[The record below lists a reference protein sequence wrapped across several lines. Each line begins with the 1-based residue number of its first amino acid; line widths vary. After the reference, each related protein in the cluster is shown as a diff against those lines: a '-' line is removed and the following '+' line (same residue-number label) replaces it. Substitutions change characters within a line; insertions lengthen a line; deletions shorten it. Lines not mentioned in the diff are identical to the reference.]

1 MSDNAVE
8 EITLAGSAA
17 PTRFAGAD
25 SSDVD
30 RAFVPQ
36 AASEDVDDDLTV
48 IHEPTA
54 KQPEALSPEEK
65 EERRQLLRKIGR
77 YRSLFPKELDDIST
91 TVTGLQTMSM
101 EKLRDLATDVEFL
114 VGTRRS
120 AKAVRGM
127 FIAGLQAGELAGP
140 LVGLELQGLASVAAS
155 SEDLLLT
162 VDEVAVKYE
171 KILYVDPV
179 ARLGLAVVQLA
190 LAVDSHNRRA
200 KTAVPPP
207 TPAAV
212 VPVAT
217 PQAAYDG
224 PPPRGVAPT
233 TPMNLEGST
242 LAPEKAAGAAAT
254 RLDNIATAA
263 DYQDL

>member
-17 PTRFAGAD
+17 PTRFVGAD
-25 SSDVD
+25 SSDVE

-36 AASEDVDDDLTV
+36 AASEDAACADDVTV
-48 IHEPTA
+48 IHEPTV

-91 TVTGLQTMSM
+91 NGLQAMPL

-127 FIAGLQAGELAGP
+127 FIAGLQASELAGP
-140 LVGLELQGLASVAAS
+140 LVGLELQGLANVAAS
-155 SEDLLLT
+155 SEDLLTT
-162 VDEVAVKYE
+162 VDECAVKYE
-171 KILYVDPV
+171 KIMYVDPV

-207 TPAAV
+207 TPTAV
-212 VPVAT
+212 APVAT
-217 PQAAYDG
+217 QQAAYDG
-224 PPPRGVAPT
+224 PPVT
-233 TPMNLEGST
+233 IV
-242 LAPEKAAGAAAT
+242 PEKAAGTAAT
-254 RLDNIATAA
+254 RPDNIATAA
-263 DYQDL
+263 DFTDL

>member
-1 MSDNAVE
+1 ME

-17 PTRFAGAD
+17 PARFAGAPAGGA
-25 SSDVD
+25 SSDVE

-36 AASEDVDDDLTV
+36 AASEDAACADDVTV

-91 TVTGLQTMSM
+91 TGLQTMPL

-127 FIAGLQAGELAGP
+127 FLAGLQAGELAGP
-140 LVGLELQGLASVAAS
+140 LVGLELQGLANVAAS

-212 VPVAT
+212 VQVAT
-217 PQAAYDG
+217 PQSAYDG
-224 PPPRGVAPT
+224 PPVA
-233 TPMNLEGST
+233 LV
-242 LAPEKAAGAAAT
+242 PEKASGTVAT
-254 RLDNIATAA
+254 RPDNIATAA